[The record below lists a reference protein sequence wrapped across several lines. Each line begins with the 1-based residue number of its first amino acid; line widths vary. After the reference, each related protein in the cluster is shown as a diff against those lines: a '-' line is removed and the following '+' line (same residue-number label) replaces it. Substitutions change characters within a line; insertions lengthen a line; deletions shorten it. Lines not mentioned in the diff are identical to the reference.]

1 LSDTRREAEPF
12 HRMVIP
18 AEQPAYAF
26 SADAPARWRLE
37 PHVPF
42 EIQCSDGVLGK
53 IAHET
58 DVLTEIDLDHV
69 NPVTGPIWIKGAE
82 PGDTIVVVLEDI
94 TVPQDW
100 GYMLLVPGFGLL
112 GHRIT
117 TSQTT
122 IVSIDRGAVI
132 FAGTRIPI
140 RPCIGTIGVA
150 PEGKAQATMLP
161 GDHGGNIDTSD
172 ICAGSRLY
180 LRVNVPG
187 ALMALG
193 DGKASMG
200 DGEVSGTGVG
210 VPIDVRGHIELLKGR
225 SWPRPILETAS
236 EWQVIASEVTLEA
249 ACCLATADMVQIV
262 MAAKGWSWEKA
273 YMFLSIAGSL
283 RICQVVDPL
292 MTVRMVLSKQYL
304 PHLP

>member
-1 LSDTRREAEPF
+1 
-12 HRMVIP
+12 MVIP

-210 VPIDVRGHIELLKGR
+210 VPINVRGHIELLKGR